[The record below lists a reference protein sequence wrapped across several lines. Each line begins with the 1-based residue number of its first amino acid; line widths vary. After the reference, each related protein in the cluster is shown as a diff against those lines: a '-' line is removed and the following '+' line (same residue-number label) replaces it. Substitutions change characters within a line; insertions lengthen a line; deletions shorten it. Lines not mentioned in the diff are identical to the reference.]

1 MTILKLKG
9 NEFNIEFTNASASRY
24 AALFRANIINCLKEL
39 CIPANYIRIDEEPNG
54 LKKAKAEVFWY
65 MENNRCY
72 YSYARQPRYV
82 DNLQVIAKL
91 IEIEMNKVLNA
102 EKTPEDFILD
112 FKEEDGLVEKRKEAR
127 ELLGLDKGEIDM
139 EIINKQFK
147 RMAREAHPDMEGG
160 DAEKFKLIN
169 EAHKILRAEL
179 E

>member
-9 NEFNIEFTNASASRY
+9 NEFEIKFTTGSASRY
-24 AALFRANIINCLKEL
+24 AALFRNNIIACLKEL
-39 CIPANYIRIDEEPNG
+39 CVSPNYIRIDEESNG
-54 LKKAKAEVFWY
+54 LKKAKAEVYWY
-65 MENNRCY
+65 MEGRRCY

-91 IEIEMNKVLNA
+91 IEIEMNKIFEGN
-102 EKTPEDFILD
+102 KTPEEFVLD
-112 FKEEDGLVEKRKEAR
+112 FREEDNLIEKRKDAR
-127 ELLGLDKGEIDM
+127 TLLGFDEHEIDM

-147 RMAREAHPDMEGG
+147 KMAREAHPDMERGNT
-160 DAEKFKLIN
+160 ERFKQIN